1 MDTSTTGKEADWI
14 ELKPDSGMPSKL
26 VAWRQKLSDKAKQE
40 KMFRFYSLYSLVCH
54 CDALKWAWTLVR
66 RNNGAAGV
74 DGINCKRIEQG
85 EGGVERFLQKLE
97 EELKSKTY
105 RAAPVKRV
113 YIEKPDGNLRPLGIP
128 TIKDRVVQTAVK
140 LIIEPIF
147 EADFHDCSYGY
158 RPGRSAKDAIQAI
171 QEHLKEGKTEVYD
184 ADLSGYFDSIPHD
197 KLMACVRRRIVD
209 GSVLKLIR
217 QWLKAPVLEP
227 SDKGKPPKMKRN
239 NKGTP
244 QGGVISPLLANLY
257 LHWFE
262 KVLLRKIDHDQL
274 HAGIVRY
281 ADDFVVLVDR
291 LTQELKEFIVDKLEN
306 WMGLRINQGK
316 TSCKQM
322 GIIGTRLDFLG
333 YSLRYDRDLHGR
345 PRSYLNIFPSPK
357 SVKRERAKLRQMT
370 DKKQCFKPV
379 PKLTAELNRHLK
391 GWANYYDYGY
401 PRKVFREINRYTRE
415 RMVKHLKRRSQRAY
429 KVPKGKSYYKHL
441 EDMGLIYL

>member
-1 MDTSTTGKEADWI
+1 MTGEEADWI
-14 ELKPDSGMPSKL
+14 ELKSDPGMPSKL

-40 KMFRFYSLYSLVCH
+40 ETFRFYSLYSLVCH
-54 CDALKWAWTLVR
+54 PETLKWAWTLVR

-74 DGINCKRIEQG
+74 DGMNCKRIEQG
-85 EGGVERFLQKLE
+85 EGGVERFLQELE
-97 EELKSKTY
+97 EELKGKRY
-105 RAAPVKRV
+105 RVAPVKRV
-113 YIEKPDGNLRPLGIP
+113 YIEKPDGKLRPLGLP

-147 EADFHDCSYGY
+147 EADFNDCSYGY

-171 QEHLKEGKTEVYD
+171 QGHLKEGKKEVYD
-184 ADLSGYFDSIPHD
+184 ADLSGYFDSIEHG

-209 GSVLKLIR
+209 GSVLHLIR

-227 SDKGKPPKMKRN
+227 SGKGKPPKMKRN

-262 KVLLRKIDHDQL
+262 KVLLRKIERDQL

-281 ADDFVVLVDR
+281 ADDFVVLADE
-291 LTQELKEFIVDKLEN
+291 LTEELKEFIVDRLEN
-306 WMGLRINQGK
+306 WMGPGINQEK

-322 GIIGTRLDFLG
+322 ETIGTRLDFLG

-345 PRSYLNIFPSPK
+345 PCRYLNIFPSPK
-357 SVKRERAKLRQMT
+357 SVKRERAKPRQMT

-379 PKLTAELNRHLK
+379 PVLAAELNRHLK
-391 GWANYYDYGY
+391 GWANYYRHGY
-401 PRKVFREINRYTRE
+401 PRKAFREINSYARE
-415 RMVKHLKRRSQRAY
+415 RMTKHLKRRSQRAY
-429 KVPKGKSYYKHL
+429 KVPEGKSCYKHL